1 MVNKL
6 TGQKVVLSNDD
17 VDIIKRIQLG
27 KHPNKNEDP
36 YKVDISCFDDNFIQ
50 AGDHQLWNCQL
61 QFCLT
66 VIDPYL
72 AKVLVEEE
80 CCIYTVI

>member
-27 KHPNKNEDP
+27 KHPNKNEDL

-50 AGDHQLWNCQL
+50 AGSHQLWNYQL
-61 QFCLT
+61 QFCSS
-66 VIDPYL
+66 VVDPYL
-72 AKVLVEEE
+72 VGEESY
-80 CCIYTVI
+80 IHTVI